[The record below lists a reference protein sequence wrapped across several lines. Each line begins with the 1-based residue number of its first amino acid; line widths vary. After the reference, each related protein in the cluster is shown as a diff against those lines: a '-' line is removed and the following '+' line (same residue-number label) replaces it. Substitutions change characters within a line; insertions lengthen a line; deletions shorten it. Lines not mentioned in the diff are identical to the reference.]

1 MRPTATPL
9 FTPTE
14 AAVLTRL
21 PLKAVNNAIDKK
33 TVPAT
38 AGRRAGQAARLL
50 DLRALTAL
58 ALERRLA
65 DRIVPEALD
74 ASFSMRCLTPSAAR
88 SRSKAALSKS
98 MYANPGGSSP
108 PLCANSAAPAN
119 SLSLTPT
126 SWAAT
131 RSSAAHACPCTP
143 SPHSLWTASPRPTC
157 ANPIRG

>member
-65 DRIVPEALD
+65 DRIVPEAPTP
-74 ASFSMRCLTPSAAR
+74 AFRCAA
-88 SRSKAALSKS
+88 
-98 MYANPGGSSP
+98 
-108 PLCANSAAPAN
+108 
-119 SLSLTPT
+119 
-126 SWAAT
+126 
-131 RSSAAHACPCTP
+131 
-143 SPHSLWTASPRPTC
+143 
-157 ANPIRG
+157 